1 MTKPDKTG
9 RQGRRQRLAEA
20 LAKDPEKQAAAAA
33 ILQRAHEKDPDRR
46 RQG

>member
-9 RQGRRQRLAEA
+9 RQGRRERLAES
-20 LAKDPEKQAAAAA
+20 LAKDPEKKAVAAA
-33 ILQRAHEKDPDRR
+33 IIQRAHEKDPDRR